1 MKKLHFAFFFSWYL
15 ILGTWCFSF
24 SQDSLVAPKKS
35 KQSIEFVGD
44 VFLNS
49 NTITNDFI
57 WAFYKGDSID
67 DILKE
72 SATDKILTSNRL
84 GGASK
89 LGFTYSYHSLDGNNK
104 PTFSFS
110 FFDRQHIDMKFSD
123 DLFNTIFYGNKMF
136 AGETASLGNFSWN
149 LLRYQQFRFGWDWK
163 GDVNHGSY
171 GVALSLLSGEENTF
185 IKANRADMFT
195 DTNGLYIDFDV
206 DMEMLQ
212 SDTSTKKYDTS
223 RKKYFAQNGI
233 GLSADFY
240 YELPYIV
247 WKNPGKITFEVKDLG
262 IIRWNSN
269 SMRYSADSSYHYDG
283 IDVIDLF
290 NLDSTISPMNID
302 SVIDKNT
309 NFKKGQYTTNIP
321 FTLDVHTKS
330 FYGNQVAF
338 EKGIIC
344 WFNTSAKP
352 YYYAKLHF
360 MVGRKKS
367 ADIAYIIGYGG
378 YGRFNSGIEAKI
390 DFAKH
395 YSLHV
400 IDNYLFSG
408 IAQTSYGM
416 GLYLKLVRRF

>member
-1 MKKLHFAFFFSWYL
+1 MFVRAIFIIFLFSLPFGKGRGWA
-15 ILGTWCFSF
+15 SA
-24 SQDSLVAPKKS
+24 QDSLVVQKKYE
-35 KQSIEFVGD
+35 QTIELLGEG
-44 VFLNS
+44 FLNS

-57 WAFYKGDSID
+57 LSFYRGGFIDS
-67 DILKE
+67 ILKE
-72 SATDKILTSNRL
+72 DATEKILSNNRF

-110 FFDRQHIDMKFSD
+110 FFDRQYLDMKFSD

-136 AGETASLGNFSWN
+136 AGKTAALGNFSLN

-163 GDVNHGSY
+163 GDVTHGSY
-171 GVALSLLSGEENTF
+171 GIAFSLLSGEQNIS
-185 IKANRADMFT
+185 IKTPTADLFTADDGTYLDFSLAMDVYQT
-195 DTNGLYIDFDV
+195 DTAN
-206 DMEMLQ
+206 
-212 SDTSTKKYDTS
+212 KKF
-223 RKKYFAQNGI
+223 FAQNGM
-233 GLSADFY
+233 GLSTDFY

-247 WKNPGKITFEVKDLG
+247 WKKPGTIIFEVKDLG
-262 IIRWNSN
+262 FIRWNSN
-269 SMRYSADSSYHYDG
+269 SMHYSADSSYHYNG
-283 IDVIDLF
+283 IDVSDLF
-290 NLDSTISPMNID
+290 NLDSNTTQFSVD

-309 NFKKGQYTTNIP
+309 KFEKGQYTTNIP
-321 FTLDVHTKS
+321 FTLDIHTKS
-330 FYGNQVAF
+330 YYGKQIAF

-360 MVGRKKS
+360 IFGRKKS
-367 ADIAYIIGYGG
+367 ADIAYIAAYGG
-378 YGRFNSGIEAKI
+378 YGRFNAGLEAKI

-395 YSLHV
+395 YSIHV
-400 IDNYLFSG
+400 IDNYLFSA

>member
-1 MKKLHFAFFFSWYL
+1 MRKIYFFFFCLLLPSAA
-15 ILGTWCFSF
+15 F
-24 SQDSLVAPKKS
+24 SQDSVSVQKKS
-35 KQSIEFVGD
+35 QHSIEFIGEG
-44 VFLNS
+44 FLNS
-49 NTITNDFI
+49 NSITNDFML
-57 WAFYKGDSID
+57 AFYRGGFIDS
-67 DILKE
+67 ILKE
-72 SATDKILTSNRL
+72 DATEKTLSSNRL

-89 LGFTYSYHSLDGNNK
+89 LGFTYSVSRDLKSRPAERH
-104 PTFSFS
+104 FSFS
-110 FFDRQHIDMKFSD
+110 FFDRQHLDIKFSD

-136 AGETASLGNFSWN
+136 VGETALLGNFSLN

-171 GVALSLLSGEENTF
+171 GVAFSLLSGEQNIFVKADKADLFSIENGTF
-185 IKANRADMFT
+185 SDYDIDFSLAMDVHQT
-195 DTNGLYIDFDV
+195 DTAN
-206 DMEMLQ
+206 
-212 SDTSTKKYDTS
+212 KKF
-223 RKKYFAQNGI
+223 FAQNGM

-269 SMRYSADSSYHYDG
+269 SMHYSADSSYHYDG
-283 IDVIDLF
+283 IDVNDLF
-290 NLDSTISPMNID
+290 NIDSNSTQLHID

-309 NFKKGQYTTNIP
+309 TFTRNQYTTNIP

-330 FYGNQVAF
+330 FYGKQFAF

-360 MVGRKKS
+360 FVGRKKS
-367 ADIAYIIGYGG
+367 IEIAYIAGYGG
-378 YGRFNSGIEAKI
+378 YGRFNSGLEAKI

-416 GLYLKLVRRF
+416 GLYIKLARKF